1 MGSFSK
7 KTSKSDGEMIE
18 LFYHLFLYAIIDTE
32 RGAEVD
38 ELRKIMGLGNGY
50 KVVKIEEGSDGKVKA
65 KYIHVETKS
74 SKCKCPKCGKYTKS
88 VHDKLKPVKLK
99 YVKSFEQVTYVMLS
113 KKRFICH
120 KCNYK
125 FTEPVTIQGE
135 SKSISNKVEQK
146 ILIDLRN
153 YNLSLK
159 YIAEE
164 NNVSDNTIRNIL
176 KESMANYPE
185 HVINLPRVIS
195 FDEFKADTKKGKY
208 AFVLNDPIHKKVLDI
223 LPNRK
228 KEYLIQYFTY
238 CNNRYSVE
246 YVISD
251 MYEPY
256 LLVTQ
261 IMFPKAKYV
270 VDPFHYTRYIMDAL
284 DNVRIRLQENY
295 GYNSYEYKMLKNKK
309 NISLLRQY
317 SNDIDW
323 FTYTKRYKNKHM
335 VEILKYDLREK
346 ILSISEE
353 YKIAYQLKELF
364 LDITHH
370 ATYEDVEK
378 QLLSWISLVREQDI
392 PEMVE
397 AASTIEN
404 WLEYICNS
412 FIDKRFSNGYTEGM
426 NNKIKVI
433 KRVGFGYKDFDFFRI
448 RLLYILNDKNNKKSK
463 K

>member
-38 ELRKIMGLGNGY
+38 ELRKVMGLGNGY

-99 YVKSFEQVTYVMLS
+99 YVKTFEQVTYVMLS